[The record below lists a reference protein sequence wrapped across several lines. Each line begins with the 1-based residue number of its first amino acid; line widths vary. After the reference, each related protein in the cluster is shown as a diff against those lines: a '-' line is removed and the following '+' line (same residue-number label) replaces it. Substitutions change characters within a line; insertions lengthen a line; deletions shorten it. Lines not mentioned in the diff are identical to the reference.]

1 MSTHEH
7 KRLRWIKQVQ
17 VSPCGSVKPTLG
29 DAVMPT
35 ARERLVAALA
45 ERPQTVAQLAANF
58 GLSQPTVLDHVRR
71 ALRDGVII
79 EVEVA
84 PTERRFAAE
93 RYYAPTVPVIRVQD
107 RELIESAC
115 RAVAHDIAASMVAHR
130 ADLEAAFAMTTLAR
144 EGWAFADLEP
154 YLDEM
159 IRRLASQHDTD
170 MPPHR
175 PPPSHGL
182 AWVEEVADFAVEL
195 DGAPAAVVER
205 REDLA

>member
-17 VSPCGSVKPTLG
+17 VSPRGSVKPTLG
-29 DAVMPT
+29 DAAAPT

-45 ERPQTVAQLAANF
+45 ERPQTVAQLAASF

-84 PTERRFAAE
+84 PTERRFAVE
-93 RYYAPTVPVIRVQD
+93 RYYAPAVPVIRAQD

-115 RAVAHDIAASMVAHR
+115 RAVARDIAASMVAHR
-130 ADLEAAFAMTTLAR
+130 ADIEAAFAMTTLAR
-144 EGWAFADLEP
+144 EGWTFAELGP
-154 YLDEM
+154 YLDET
-159 IRRLASQHDTD
+159 IRRLASQHDTA
-170 MPPHR
+170 MLPHHT
-175 PPPSHGL
+175 PSHGL
-182 AWVEEVADFAVEL
+182 AWVEEGDDFAVEL
-195 DGAPAAVVER
+195 AGDPAAGAER
-205 REDLA
+205 REESA

>member
-17 VSPCGSVKPTLG
+17 VPPRRSVGSATRAISV
-29 DAVMPT
+29 PT
-35 ARERLVAALA
+35 ARERLIAALA
-45 ERPQTVAQLAANF
+45 ERPQTVAQLAASF

-84 PTERRFAAE
+84 PTERRFAVE
-93 RYYAPTVPVIRVQD
+93 RYYAPAVPVIRAQD

-115 RAVAHDIAASMVAHR
+115 RAVAHDIAATMAAHR

-144 EGWAFADLEP
+144 EGWSFTALGP
-154 YLDEM
+154 YLDET
-159 IRRLASQHDTD
+159 IRRLASQHGTD
-170 MPPHR
+170 MLPPQT
-175 PPPSHGL
+175 PPSHGL
-182 AWVEEVADFAVEL
+182 AWVEDLDDFAIEL
-195 DGAPAAVVER
+195 AGDPAAGAER
-205 REDLA
+205 REELA

>member
-1 MSTHEH
+1 MSTSEQ

-17 VSPCGSVKPTLG
+17 VSPRGSVRPALG

-45 ERPQTVAQLAANF
+45 ERPQTVAQIAASF

-71 ALRDGVII
+71 ALRDGVIV

-84 PTERRFAAE
+84 PTQRRFTTE
-93 RYYAPTVPVIRVQD
+93 RYYTPAVPVIRAQD

-130 ADLEAAFAMTTLAR
+130 ADLEAAFAITTLAR
-144 EGWAFADLEP
+144 AGWAFADLGP
-154 YLDEM
+154 YLDET

-170 MPPHR
+170 MLPHR

-182 AWVEEVADFAVEL
+182 AWVEEVDDFAVEL
-195 DGAPAAVVER
+195 DGAPATGAER

>member
-7 KRLRWIKQVQ
+7 KQLRWIKQLQ
-17 VSPCGSVKPTLG
+17 VPPRRSVGSATRAISV
-29 DAVMPT
+29 PT
-35 ARERLVAALA
+35 ARERLIAALA
-45 ERPQTVAQLAANF
+45 ERPQTVAQLAASF

-93 RYYAPTVPVIRVQD
+93 RYYAPAVPVIRAQD

-115 RAVAHDIAASMVAHR
+115 RAVAHDIAATMAAHR

-144 EGWAFADLEP
+144 EGWTFADLGP
-154 YLDEM
+154 YLDET

-170 MPPHR
+170 MLPHH

-182 AWVEEVADFAVEL
+182 AWVEEVDDFAVEL

-205 REDLA
+205 REELA

>member
-7 KRLRWIKQVQ
+7 KQLRWIKQVQ
-17 VSPCGSVKPTLG
+17 VPPRRSVGSATRAISV
-29 DAVMPT
+29 PT
-35 ARERLVAALA
+35 ARERLIAALA
-45 ERPQTVAQLAANF
+45 ERPQTVAQLAASF

-93 RYYAPTVPVIRVQD
+93 RYYAPAVPVIRAQD

-115 RAVAHDIAASMVAHR
+115 RAVAHDIAATMAAHR

-144 EGWAFADLEP
+144 EGWAFADLGP
-154 YLDEM
+154 YLDET
-159 IRRLASQHDTD
+159 IWRLASQHDTD
-170 MPPHR
+170 MLSPR
-175 PPPSHGL
+175 PLPSHGL
-182 AWVEEVADFAVEL
+182 AWVEEVDDFAVEL
-195 DGAPAAVVER
+195 AGDPASRAER
-205 REDLA
+205 REGLA